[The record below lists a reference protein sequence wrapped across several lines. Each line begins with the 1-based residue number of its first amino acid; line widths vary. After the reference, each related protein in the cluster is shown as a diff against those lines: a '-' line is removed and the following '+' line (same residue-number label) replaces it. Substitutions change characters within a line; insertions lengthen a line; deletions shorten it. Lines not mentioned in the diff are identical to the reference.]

1 MYHYKTHGTCSS
13 EIELEIQNG
22 IITHCKFI
30 GGCKGNTQGLARM
43 VIGCKADEVARRL
56 EGIPCRGNIR
66 SARGQ
71 KGRMCQR
78 GRDFPPL
85 TAP

>member
-43 VIGCKADEVARRL
+43 VIGCKADEVA
-56 EGIPCRGNIR
+56 
-66 SARGQ
+66 
-71 KGRMCQR
+71 
-78 GRDFPPL
+78 
-85 TAP
+85 

>member
-43 VIGCKADEVARRL
+43 VIGCKADEVAQIL
-56 EGIPCRGNIR
+56 KGIPCRGNTSCPDQLSKAIHEYHE
-66 SARGQ
+66 
-71 KGRMCQR
+71 
-78 GRDFPPL
+78 
-85 TAP
+85 

>member
-43 VIGCKADEVARRL
+43 VIGCKADEVAPEIGRHSLPRQHVL
-56 EGIPCRGNIR
+56 PR
-66 SARGQ
+66 SAEQGNSRI
-71 KGRMCQR
+71 
-78 GRDFPPL
+78 P
-85 TAP
+85 

>member
-30 GGCKGNTQGLARM
+30 GGCK
-43 VIGCKADEVARRL
+43 ADEVAQRL
-56 EGIPCRGNIR
+56 EGIPCRGNTSCPDQLSRAIHEYHE
-66 SARGQ
+66 
-71 KGRMCQR
+71 
-78 GRDFPPL
+78 
-85 TAP
+85 

>member
-43 VIGCKADEVARRL
+43 VIGCKADEVAQRL
-56 EGIPCRGNIR
+56 EGIPCRGQHVLPQI
-66 SARGQ
+66 S
-71 KGRMCQR
+71 
-78 GRDFPPL
+78 
-85 TAP
+85 

>member
-43 VIGCKADEVARRL
+43 VMGCNAYEVAQRL
-56 EGIPCRGNIR
+56 EGIPCRGNTSCPDQLSKAIHEYHE
-66 SARGQ
+66 
-71 KGRMCQR
+71 
-78 GRDFPPL
+78 
-85 TAP
+85 